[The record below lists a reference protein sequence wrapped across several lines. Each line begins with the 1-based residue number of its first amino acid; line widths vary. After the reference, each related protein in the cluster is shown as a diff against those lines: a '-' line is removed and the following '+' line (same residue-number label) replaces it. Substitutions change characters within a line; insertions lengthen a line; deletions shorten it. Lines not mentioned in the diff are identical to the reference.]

1 MENKVSS
8 TAFFPSACWV
18 SIFFIT
24 DKPIG
29 SIIAITVCSPRKED
43 RIAEI
48 VIRPAKNILLL
59 FPKILIISF
68 ANRISSP

>member
-1 MENKVSS
+1 M
-8 TAFFPSACWV
+8 
-18 SIFFIT
+18 FFIT
-24 DKPIG
+24 DRPIG
-29 SIIAITVCSPRKED
+29 SIIAITVCSPRKDD

-48 VIRPAKNILLL
+48 VISPAKNILLL